1 MTVELDKL
9 DIHNRQQL
17 SALMDGEL
25 SPDEAR
31 FLLRRLQ
38 HDGELNACWERW
50 QLCGDVLR
58 GQAQVPAPEGFAA
71 RVALAVAAEARQP
84 AANQEA
90 TGAPRGRLARW
101 GGGAL
106 AASVALVA
114 LFMVRQQ
121 APQEDAASAA
131 PSVAAVPAAPAEDA
145 GVPATVADTG
155 TLADGAGAAEQALAS
170 AATAAVAVASVPR
183 RADAASRR
191 SATRTQQ
198 AARSAAGRVMRE
210 PVRAV
215 ARATPP
221 VAVPAIANNTPVLP
235 VSASPASAIARNGDP
250 FSPGPAAPQARPW
263 PRSTLSQYPASGA
276 FNAGFSSDAGAR
288 TFYPFEPSTE
298 ASSVPPVEPARAP
311 QR

>member
-38 HDGELNACWERW
+38 HDGELNACWER
-50 QLCGDVLR
+50 GGVR
-58 GQAQVPAPEGFAA
+58 RRAA
-71 RVALAVAAEARQP
+71 RPGPSAGAGRLRRPGGAGRGRRGPPAVRQP
-84 AANQEA
+84 GNDRRAAWPPGPLGPVA
-90 TGAPRGRLARW
+90 
-101 GGGAL
+101 AL

-114 LFMVRQQ
+114 LFMARQQ
-121 APQEDAASAA
+121 APQDDAASAA
-131 PSVAAVPAAPAEDA
+131 PSVAAVPAAPVEGT
-145 GVPATVADTG
+145 GVPATADTG

-198 AARSAAGRVMRE
+198 AARSAASRVMRE

-215 ARATPP
+215 ARVAPP
-221 VAVPAIANNTPVLP
+221 VSLPATTANNTPVLP
-235 VSASPASAIARNGDP
+235 GTVSPAAAIARNGDP
-250 FSPGPAAPQARPW
+250 FSPAPAAPQARPW

-276 FNAGFSSDAGAR
+276 FNAGFSSDSGAR
-288 TFYPFEPSTE
+288 TFYPFEPSPE

>member
-58 GQAQVPAPEGFAA
+58 GQAQAPAPEGFAA
-71 RVALAVAAEARQP
+71 KVALAVAAEARQP
-84 AANQEA
+84 AANQDS
-90 TGAPRGRLARW
+90 TGASRGRLARW

-114 LFMVRQQ
+114 LFMARQQ
-121 APQEDAASAA
+121 VPQEDAASAA
-131 PSVAAVPAAPAEDA
+131 PSVASVPSAPAEGN
-145 GVPATVADTG
+145 GVPAVAESG

-183 RADAASRR
+183 RADTASRR

-198 AARSAAGRVMRE
+198 AARSAATRVMRE

-215 ARATPP
+215 ASAGRPP
-221 VAVPAIANNTPVLP
+221 VAIPPTTAVGAPVNAP
-235 VSASPASAIARNGDP
+235 VATLARNTDP
-250 FSPGPAAPQARPW
+250 FSQTPAVTPQARPW

-276 FNAGFSSDAGAR
+276 FNAGFSSDSGGR
-288 TFYPFEPSTE
+288 TFYPFEPSP
-298 ASSVPPVEPARAP
+298 SSVSPPAEPAHAP

>member
-1 MTVELDKL
+1 MTAEHDKL

-38 HDGELNACWERW
+38 HDDELNACWERW
-50 QLCGDVLR
+50 QLCGDALR
-58 GQAQVPAPEGFAA
+58 GQAQAPAPEGFAA
-71 RVALAVAAEARQP
+71 KVALAVAAEARQP
-84 AANQEA
+84 AANQDSA
-90 TGAPRGRLARW
+90 HASRGRLARW

-114 LFMVRQQ
+114 LFMARQQ
-121 APQEDAASAA
+121 APQDDAAAAA
-131 PSVAAVPAAPAEDA
+131 PAVAAVPSAPAEGA
-145 GVPATVADTG
+145 GIPATADTG

-191 SATRTQQ
+191 SATRSQQ
-198 AARSAAGRVMRE
+198 AARSAASRVMRE

-215 ARATPP
+215 ASARPP
-221 VAVPAIANNTPVLP
+221 VAVPPAIATPG
-235 VSASPASAIARNGDP
+235 ASTNPPATALARAADP
-250 FSPGPAAPQARPW
+250 FSQAPAITPQARPW

-276 FNAGFSSDAGAR
+276 FNAGFSSDSGTR
-288 TFYPFEPSTE
+288 TFYPFEPSP
-298 ASSVPPVEPARAP
+298 SPPPVEPAHAP